1 MPDSA
6 ERPERIDRR
15 ERTDPPGW
23 RPVPDPTS
31 LTTAALEREVGGL
44 REIIEEKIAALTILV
59 NAQLEEL
66 RLRTAEQR
74 HYYDAVLAERDT
86 RYEDRFAA
94 SQLAVAAAFEA
105 SEKAVA
111 SAFEAREKAIAAA
124 FEASEKAVGAAF
136 ESADRAITKA
146 EISIE
151 KRADA
156 TYVAL
161 GELQRLLGGLM
172 PRTEAEGRF
181 SAALDAL
188 GELRKTYDAATAT
201 LSDRVKG
208 LEAAKV
214 GKAESQFDMRAWMV
228 AIVALLGLA
237 VTIAVAFGGKGT

>member
-1 MPDSA
+1 MTEGEQSDRV
-6 ERPERIDRR
+6 ERR
-15 ERTDPPGW
+15 ERSD
-23 RPVPDPTS
+23 PDPTV
-31 LTTAALEREVGGL
+31 LTTEALHREVNNL
-44 REIIEEKIAALTILV
+44 REIIEERLAGLNSLIAVHV
-59 NAQLEEL
+59 NHLDEQIG
-66 RLRTAEQR
+66 EQR
-74 HYYDAVLAERDT
+74 HYYDSVLTERDT
-86 RYEDRFAA
+86 RYEERFAA

-124 FEASEKAVGAAF
+124 FEASEKAVSAAF
-136 ESADRAITKA
+136 ESADKAITKA

-181 SAALDAL
+181 ASAVDTL
-188 GELRKTYDAATAT
+188 GELRKTYDTSFAL

-208 LEAAKV
+208 LESLRQ
-214 GKAESQFDMRAWMV
+214 GKAESQIDLRGW
-228 AIVALLGLA
+228 IVALVAFVGLA
-237 VTIAVAFGGKGT
+237 VTIAVAFGGRT

>member
-1 MPDSA
+1 MTDTGQPG
-6 ERPERIDRR
+6 RR
-15 ERTDPPGW
+15 DQREGNDPPTW
-23 RPVPDPTS
+23 RPVPDPTV
-31 LTTAALEREVGGL
+31 LTTEALHREVSNL
-44 REIIEEKIAALTILV
+44 REILEEKLVVLNALIDV
-59 NAQLEEL
+59 HIDQIKE
-66 RLRTAEQR
+66 RIVEQGR
-74 HYYDAVLAERDT
+74 HFDSVLTERDT
-86 RYEDRFAA
+86 RYEERFAA

-161 GELQRLLGGLM
+161 NELQRLLGGLM

-181 SAALDAL
+181 SSAVDTL
-188 GELRKTYDAATAT
+188 GELRKSYDTAFAV
-201 LSDRVKG
+201 LNDRVKG
-208 LEAAKV
+208 LESIRQ
-214 GKAESQFDMRAWMV
+214 GKAETQFDMRAWMM
-228 AIVALLGLA
+228 ALVGIIAVA
-237 VTIAVAFGGKGT
+237 VTIAVAFSGKT

>member
-1 MPDSA
+1 LTEGAS
-6 ERPERIDRR
+6 PERIDRR
-15 ERTDPPGW
+15 ERADPPGW

-31 LTTAALEREVGGL
+31 LTTAALEREVAVL
-44 REIIEEKIAALTILV
+44 REIIEQQISSLSDLLDVQLTNVRREIG
-59 NAQLEEL
+59 
-66 RLRTAEQR
+66 EQR
-74 HYYDAVLAERDT
+74 THYDVVLSERDT
-86 RYEDRFAA
+86 RYEERFAA

-111 SAFEAREKAIAAA
+111 SALEAREKAIAAA

-136 ESADRAITKA
+136 ESAALAINKA

-161 GELQRLLGGLM
+161 GELQRLLGALM
-172 PRTEAEGRF
+172 PRAEAEGRF
-181 SAALDAL
+181 TSSLDSL
-188 GELRKTYDAATAT
+188 NEIRKTYDSSLAL

-208 LEAAKV
+208 LEARGQ

-228 AIVALLGLA
+228 ALVALVGLA
-237 VTIAVAFGGKGT
+237 VTIAVAFGGRT